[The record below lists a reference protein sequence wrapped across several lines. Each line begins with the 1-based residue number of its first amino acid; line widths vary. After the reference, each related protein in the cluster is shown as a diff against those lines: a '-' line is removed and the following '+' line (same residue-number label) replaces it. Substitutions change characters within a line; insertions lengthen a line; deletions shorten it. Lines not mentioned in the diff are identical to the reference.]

1 MTARPEGI
9 IISAMSVKRWSKIA
23 FILVAGSL
31 LLAFSNYSSNDQ
43 LEQIR
48 AYSRDLEFD
57 YVGWTLNAIGAKLSQ
72 AALNAT
78 DYLSPQDQRQV
89 VFDYL
94 DLVTRIHQVEKE
106 LNDIYAD
113 PEIKNPEIASS
124 LVRDQLADLEAE
136 RERIGPLAESVL
148 QAQISETV
156 ADLKLTV
163 GGQPIPP
170 VLYHSTPLPTAL
182 IISPREEIRQE
193 HNISLEPNINVD
205 ERTALEDQVDT
216 ALDVSSL
223 IVDIGGVGVYPTMV
237 SESSNLNWL
246 AEVVAHEWVHNFL
259 TLRPLGLNYNTNPE
273 LRTMNETAAAIA
285 GTEIGRMVVE
295 RYYPELVPPPPVPTN
310 EDDAGEAPLPPV
322 FDFQE
327 EMRQTRVTADQLLA
341 EGKIEQAEAYME
353 ARREVFWEHGYHLRK
368 LNQAYFA
375 FYGAYA
381 DQPGGEAGDDPVG
394 AAVRAFYSESPS
406 LAAFLKRIA
415 WMTSFEDLQGTVG
428 SNVN

>member
-1 MTARPEGI
+1 
-9 IISAMSVKRWSKIA
+9 MSVKRWSKII

-31 LLAFSNYSSNDQ
+31 LLTFSNFSSNDQ

-48 AYSRDLEFD
+48 AFSRDLEFD
-57 YVGWTLNAIGAKLSQ
+57 YVGWTLNAIGTKLSQ
-72 AALNAT
+72 AALSAADN
-78 DYLSPQDQRQV
+78 LSPEDQRHV

-94 DLVTRIHQVEKE
+94 ELIARIHQVERD

-113 PEIKNPEIASS
+113 PEIKNPESASS
-124 LVRDQLADLEAE
+124 LVREQLADLQAE
-136 RERIGPLAESVL
+136 RERIGPLAESIL

-156 ADLKLTV
+156 SDFNLTV
-163 GGQPIPP
+163 GGQPVPP
-170 VLYHSTPLPTAL
+170 VLYHSTALPTAL
-182 IISPREEIRQE
+182 IISPREEIKQE
-193 HNISLEPNINVD
+193 HNISLEPNISVD
-205 ERTALEDQVDT
+205 ERTALEDNVDE

-223 IVDIGGVGVYPTMV
+223 IVDVGGIGVYPTMV

-273 LRTMNETAAAIA
+273 LRTMNETAARLA
-285 GTEIGRMVVE
+285 GKEIGRMVIE
-295 RYYPELVPPPPVPTN
+295 AYYPELVPPPPVPIN
-310 EDDAGEAPLPPV
+310 EDDAGKAAPPLV
-322 FDFQE
+322 FDCRG

-341 EGKIEQAEAYME
+341 EGKIEEAEAYME
-353 ARREVFWEHGYHLRK
+353 DRRAVFWENGYRLRK

-381 DQPGGEAGDDPVG
+381 DEPGGEAGDDPVG
-394 AAVRAFYSESPS
+394 AAVRAFLSESPS

-415 WMTSFEDLQGTVG
+415 WMTSFEDLQGAVG
-428 SNVN
+428 SHVN